1 MKQAQAYLPL
11 SPEPH
16 APRTQDSHR
25 SFTVVSAENVV
36 PIFPGLH
43 SRRGT
48 GQPVRGV
55 RQSRDRAYLYGAAAG
70 ASNGRRG
77 TPDALRSD
85 RISLSVLRFFMAVYA
100 SGKMSRVAAELKVT
114 TSTVSTSIARL
125 AQMFDCELF
134 RSTGRGLVP
143 TESAHQLAP
152 RVREILRLWD
162 GVLGDMRATA
172 PGVAMPDLEI
182 ACPEYLLTMLTR
194 LQGEPLPMDLVVRH
208 VLPTWE
214 EMQRLYDTQGAAALM
229 IVDHRE
235 TVPWDSEQHVIAR
248 FTRRWLVA
256 RRGHPVLG
264 ETPTLAAAY
273 DCRWI
278 GIEGTAPRGTGEGR
292 LSLESWSSLGQLL
305 QDSDQ
310 VCFCSDIAAHYL
322 VSEHGLEAYLM
333 PEDEHERCELRLMFS
348 GEACPPVVRR
358 WLMQVLLPAMER
370 WVAIVLDVMGRPVA
384 PRRVL
389 RGSRP
394 EQAGC

>member
-1 MKQAQAYLPL
+1 LKQAQAYLPL
-11 SPEPH
+11 PPEPH
-16 APRTQDSHR
+16 APDSHR
-25 SFTVVSAENVV
+25 GFTVVSAENVV
-36 PIFPGLH
+36 PIFPGLQ

-55 RQSRDRAYLYGAAAG
+55 RQSRDRSYVYGASAG
-70 ASNGRRG
+70 AANGGRG
-77 TPDALRSD
+77 TPDALQSD
-85 RISLSVLRFFMAVYA
+85 RLSLSVLRFFMAVYA

-114 TSTVSTSIARL
+114 TSTVSNSIARL
-125 AQMFDCELF
+125 AQMLGCELF

-143 TESAHQLAP
+143 TSAAHQLAP
-152 RVREILRLWD
+152 RVREILQLWD
-162 GVLGDMRATA
+162 AVLDDMRAPV
-172 PGVAMPDLEI
+172 PGVALPDLEI

-194 LQGEPLPMDLVVRH
+194 LQGEALPMDLVVRH

-214 EMQRLYDTQGAAALM
+214 EMQRLYDAQGAAALM

-248 FTRRWLVA
+248 FSRRWLVA

-278 GIEGTAPRGTGEGR
+278 GIEGAPARGAGEGR

-322 VSEHGLEAYLM
+322 VSEHGLEAFLM
-333 PEDEHERCELRLMFS
+333 PEEEHEACELRLMFS
-348 GEACPPVVRR
+348 GEACPPVIRR
-358 WLMQVLLPAMER
+358 WLMQVLVPAMEH
-370 WVAIVLDVMGRPVA
+370 WIAVVLDVMGEPVA

-389 RGSRP
+389 RGGRP
-394 EQAGC
+394 GRAGR